1 MRTFLGWVVL
11 VTILGAIAFALAPN
25 LLQPLIVEG
34 VRAASPFGS
43 EALDVDVSLDTVNL
57 LRGTIDRVH
66 VTGANLA
73 TDQATIG
80 SLDLTASDVSI
91 GDHAFASIEGSL
103 GSVVLRRPGGTSIAI
118 DRVDLSGP
126 SDAVDATA
134 SIGRTAAVGLVSGA
148 LTAAGLPPENVEL
161 VDGGVRLQVLGQ
173 RTDIAIGVLDG
184 SLTIAGSLA
193 GGQIVLFGPAAG
205 DPWRI
210 TSVTT
215 SPNGLQV
222 QTVADL
228 AQVLL
233 RSR

>member
-1 MRTFLGWVVL
+1 MRSFLGWVVL
-11 VTILGAIAFALAPN
+11 VAILGTFAFALAPT

-34 VRAASPFGS
+34 VRAALPFGS
-43 EALDVDVSLDTVNL
+43 EPLEVDVSLDTVNL

-80 SLDLTASDVSI
+80 SLDLTASDVSV

-215 SPNGLQV
+215 SPKGLQV